1 VHISS
6 FVFQVT
12 LSQEDFSK
20 VMQVLKENFAEGA
33 VVEPRTPDTKG
44 SEPKWNEPKKSLA
57 RPNTLEGRFIYF
69 FVAEKNHIIGEHHN
83 KEIYYPIKDAKI
95 SFSNCFPGRRG
106 FKFVKVKVKG
116 KVTL

>member
-1 VHISS
+1 
-6 FVFQVT
+6 VFQIT

-57 RPNTLEGRFIYF
+57 RPSTLEGMFTYF
-69 FVAEKNHIIGEHHN
+69 FVVKKKH
-83 KEIYYPIKDAKI
+83 IKDE
-95 SFSNCFPGRRG
+95 FHNQE
-106 FKFVKVKVKG
+106 
-116 KVTL
+116 TY